1 MKKYILLITI
11 AIIYCTLSVNA
22 QVNKA
27 FLLDGAPV
35 DSAKAD
41 SYILYAKVADSVW
54 LMKMYDLHDS
64 IMVMGH
70 FSDEKLSIPDGGFK
84 YYHYSKLSKTQKLN
98 KTNGVNYLVTI
109 GRYEKGLKSGVWK
122 ELFSNGNVAALNTY
136 LNDKLNG
143 PYKTYNF
150 DNGAVVVEG
159 NYISDKR
166 EGEWYV
172 LGRNGNI
179 LETDIYKD
187 GVVLRRINK
196 PSAYNPPA
204 PPPEFYS
211 YFSRA
216 VSKYTNIDIN
226 ETVYIGVTVSAEGKI
241 TEALINDKRNLNAEF
256 IAKLKEIALSSPMW
270 TPANDSALKKNIEGL
285 ASIIVKIKAGEVT
298 TTLMD
303 YHGTDHTFY
312 GIQH

>member
-1 MKKYILLITI
+1 VRKYVLFTTI
-11 AIIYCTLSVNA
+11 AIIYFTSSLKA

-27 FLLDGAPV
+27 FLLDGIPV

-98 KTNGVNYLVTI
+98 KNNGVNYLVTV
-109 GRYEKGLKSGVWK
+109 GHYEKGLKSGIWN
-122 ELFSNGNVAALNTY
+122 ELFYNGKLAALNTY

-143 PYKTYNF
+143 PYKTYNI

-172 LGRNGNI
+172 MGKNGNI
-179 LETDIYKD
+179 LETDIYKG

-196 PSAYNPPA
+196 PSTYSAPT
-204 PPPEFYS
+204 PPPGFYL
-211 YFSRA
+211 YFNRT
-216 VSKYTNIDIN
+216 VSKYTNPDIN

-256 IAKLKEIALSSPMW
+256 IAKLKEIALNSPMW
-270 TPANDSALKKNIEGL
+270 TPANDSELKKNTEGL